1 MLLFE
6 AFFESVVLP
15 SGFPLIPSMWTQRD
29 KKTEHNMVEKT
40 TVIPTIKAAIE
51 E

>member
-29 KKTEHNMVEKT
+29 RRLSTIWLKKLR
-40 TVIPTIKAAIE
+40 
-51 E
+51 